1 MRSEALRRLAAL
13 VCLLSLAGCY
23 DGDPSDFREA
33 VVVGREGVTAL
44 AIDGEVPVLEVG
56 ATLRL
61 RAIATTDTGTADL
74 SDEASWRSS
83 NPAAVM
89 VDRNGVI
96 TAVGNGSADISAEL
110 AQYGDTVTVLASDA
124 ALTAITVTGDAAV
137 DECGNGDY
145 AASGHYDDGSDRD
158 ITSLVAWSS
167 TDAAVGRMST
177 LPGERQRLLSLQ
189 AGTTGVQA
197 SRGGVVSPAF
207 MVTVADNLDAIDVT
221 PDTLADI
228 PIDAQRQFTAMGT
241 WGAVS
246 GDVTRNS
253 TWSVASDDPD
263 ATVATILNG
272 DGGAGL
278 LTAREGGGGTVTG
291 QCGGQQDSVA
301 ITVVY
306 LDSLAITNARPV
318 TVVRGGT
325 VLLVLEGTYS
335 DGSVLALNE
344 RATWS
349 TTTGSGVTVSNVA
362 GTRGQV
368 TAGSTT
374 GVWTVTATV
383 EGISVSVSVQVTN

>member
-1 MRSEALRRLAAL
+1 MRSDALHRLAVL
-13 VCLLSLAGCY
+13 LCLLSLAGCY

-61 RAIATTDTGTADL
+61 HAMATTDAGTADL
-74 SDEASWRSS
+74 SGEASWRSS
-83 NPAAVM
+83 NPAAVV

-96 TAVGNGSADISAEL
+96 TAVGNGSADITAEL
-110 AQYGDTVTVLASDA
+110 AQFRDTVTVQASDA
-124 ALTAITVTGDAAV
+124 VLTAITVSGDAAV
-137 DECGNGDY
+137 DECGTGDY
-145 AASGHYDDGSDRD
+145 TASGHYDDGTDRD
-158 ITSLVAWSS
+158 ITSLVQWSV
-167 TDAAVGRMST
+167 TDATVARMST
-177 LPGERQRLLSLQ
+177 LATERQRLLSLQ
-189 AGTTGVQA
+189 AGSTGVLA
-197 SRGGVVSPAF
+197 TRGGVVSPAF

-228 PIDAQRQFTAMGT
+228 PIDADRQFTATGT

-246 GDVTRNS
+246 GDITRNT
-253 TWSVASDDPD
+253 TWSVASVDPD
-263 ATVATILNG
+263 DTVATILNG
-272 DGGAGL
+272 DSGAGL
-278 LTAREGGGGTVTG
+278 LTAREGGDGTVTG
-291 QCGGQQDSVA
+291 ACGGQQDSVP

-349 TTTGSGVTVSNVA
+349 TTVGSGVTVSNIA
-362 GTRGQV
+362 GTRGLV
-368 TAGSTT
+368 TAGTTT

-383 EGISVSVSVQVTN
+383 EGLSASVSVQVTN